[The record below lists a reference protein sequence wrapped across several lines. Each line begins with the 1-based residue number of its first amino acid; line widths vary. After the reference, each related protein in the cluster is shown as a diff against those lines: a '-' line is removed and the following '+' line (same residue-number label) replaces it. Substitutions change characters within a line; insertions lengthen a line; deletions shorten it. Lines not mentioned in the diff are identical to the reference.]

1 MTHPSPSPWC
11 NSNPW
16 PLRSAPGQAARRGQI
31 SFLRLLSGWEV
42 QASWRPRAL
51 ATRAALQALLLG
63 RAWHQVARG
72 SRWGPLHLLGLLPPW
87 GSEAACGLSPRPH
100 VCASLTLLSL
110 EPGLLGRCLPYSA
123 SAPPVISSESFLR
136 LHPVC
141 WPETFLQRGPHSWA
155 WGLSQPP
162 PAYSVPYLGSGHFA
176 PAGRGTLKLLCWL
189 LGPLG
194 HERPKEGTVS
204 DCLSPFMC

>member
-63 RAWHQVARG
+63 RTWHQVARG

-162 PAYSVPYLGSGHFA
+162 TPA
-176 PAGRGTLKLLCWL
+176 RLLCALFRFRALCSSGQGDPQASL
-189 LGPLG
+189 LVVGP
-194 HERPKEGTVS
+194 PGTRVPQGR
-204 DCLSPFMC
+204 DGV